1 MRLAVLKCLAPAL
14 LLAAGLAGCGDAPEP
29 VNKPEMATLNGS
41 VTYRERMMLRPDA
54 TITVRL
60 QDVSRQDAPA
70 LLIAEQQISA
80 LGKSVPV
87 PFSIE
92 YDPARID
99 ERYTYAVRA
108 EIRGGDGALLWT
120 TDTHHPVL
128 TRGAPQDGVDIMVVA
143 VGRQ

>member
-1 MRLAVLKCLAPAL
+1 MRVRALKWWAPAL
-14 LLAAGLAGCGDAPEP
+14 LLAVGLAGCGDAAEP
-29 VNKPEMATLNGS
+29 VNEPEMATLSGT
-41 VTYRERMMLRPDA
+41 VTYRERIMLRPDA

-80 LGKSVPV
+80 QGKSVPV
-87 PFSIE
+87 PFSLE

-108 EIRGGDGALLWT
+108 DIRGGDGALLWT
-120 TDTHHPVL
+120 TDTHYPVL
-128 TRGAPQDGVDIMVVA
+128 TRGAPQESIDILVVSA
-143 VGRQ
+143 DR